1 MQLKGKLETTS
12 EECLSKQLDCLPP
25 LQKLAVATAFRK
37 IKAKAPCGMRYN
49 AEWLLNCMLVR
60 IASPWAYKLLIDL
73 NMLPLPTMSRL
84 TQILKG
90 IPCKYGFQVVC
101 LEAIQRQMSKQPPNR
116 ASGTLVVDEIK
127 LRQSYEFNKSTYK
140 IDGFV
145 DYGGIVKEGTGQL
158 ADHALVFMFVPMF
171 EGWVQPIASFATKG
185 AAPGRVLA
193 ELVLEAVVQL
203 HKYGATVI
211 AVVSDGAGNNKS
223 MWQQFGVS
231 GAASNPRHK
240 IQHPCLP
247 EGQHLHFI
255 CDVPHAMKRVRNHL
269 LKHEYGQVYVLIHV
283 RRDVFNGVF
292 PLLFLRLENI
302 A

>member
-1 MQLKGKLETTS
+1 MLLRATAAREKQKKNIMELKGKIETTS
-12 EECLSKQLDCLPP
+12 EECLNKQLDCLPP
-25 LQKLAVATAFRK
+25 LQKLAAETAFRK
-37 IKAKAPCGMRYN
+37 IKARAPTGMRYN

-60 IASPWAYKLLIDL
+60 IASPRAYKLLIDV

-116 ASGTLVVDEIK
+116 ASETLVDEIK

-140 IDGFV
+140 VDGFV
-145 DYGGIVKEGTGQL
+145 DYGGIAKEGTGQL
-158 ADHALVFMFVPMF
+158 ADHALVFMFMPMF
-171 EGWVQPIASFATKG
+171 EGWVQPIASFATKC

-193 ELVLEAVVQL
+193 ELVLEAIVQL

-211 AVVSDGAGNNKS
+211 AVVSDGAENNKS
-223 MWQQFGVS
+223 MRQQFGVS
-231 GAASNPRHK
+231 GSISNTRHK

-247 EGQHLHFI
+247 VMCPMQ
-255 CDVPHAMKRVRNHL
+255 
-269 LKHEYGQVYVLIHV
+269 
-283 RRDVFNGVF
+283 
-292 PLLFLRLENI
+292 
-302 A
+302 